1 MRYMYTIKKCVNFVR
16 HRNFSGKANS
26 AHNLLFKTRSFNFK
40 KKKKKNMRKVTS
52 VTEKN
57 FNNLNFPILYSTTI
71 YLSIYLSDKNF

>member
-40 KKKKKNMRKVTS
+40 KKKKKY
-52 VTEKN
+52 EKSN
-57 FNNLNFPILYSTTI
+57 KCYGKKFQQFKLSNSLFNY
-71 YLSIYLSDKNF
+71 YLSIYLSFG